1 MVQTQEKSF
10 ISALVTPTPGRGT
23 SAKKSWA
30 IDVETVWVPFF
41 TATNAMGE
49 TNVSPEAL
57 GAPIRLA
64 TQKDGSVRFSSN
76 GRPVMRVA
84 SELSAQ
90 VGVVKENFVASLT
103 SYVGVVT
110 EEHPDAYAEQV
121 RVNQLA
127 GTPLL
132 LQDTNLLHDDMER
145 RDMERRWLEAAEA
158 EPISDGDAD
167 VEPATTSRKRA
178 IVQPEV
184 EPIAVSQ

>member
-1 MVQTQEKSF
+1 
-10 ISALVTPTPGRGT
+10 
-23 SAKKSWA
+23 
-30 IDVETVWVPFF
+30 
-41 TATNAMGE
+41 
-49 TNVSPEAL
+49 
-57 GAPIRLA
+57 
-64 TQKDGSVRFSSN
+64 
-76 GRPVMRVA
+76 MRVA